1 MNDEEIKENIL
12 KKFRELWDRN
22 SVKSITMDDLAR
34 KCGVSKKTIYR
45 FYRGKDE
52 IVYSIV
58 ESLFIKMKQDLKSL
72 ETERD
77 KPDRAI
83 NILFRVSYDI
93 FGDVSDNLIR
103 DVRNYYPNIQKE
115 IDLLIDE
122 LGEKFRDFFK
132 RGVDSGMFRD
142 INPFLVFAFYRS
154 AADTVFNPK
163 FILQNNLTVK
173 DAIESFRALL
183 FGGILSGKIRL
194 DK

>member
-1 MNDEEIKENIL
+1 MNNEEIKENIL

-22 SVKSITMDDLAR
+22 SVKSITMDELAR

-58 ESLFIKMKQDLKSL
+58 ESLFMKMKQDLKSL
-72 ETERD
+72 ETEGD

-115 IDLLIDE
+115 IDSLIDE
-122 LGEKFRDFFK
+122 LGEKFREFFK
-132 RGVDSGMFRD
+132 SGVDSGMFRD

-183 FGGILSGKIRL
+183 FGGIVSGKIRL

>member
-12 KKFRELWDRN
+12 TKFREMWDRN
-22 SVKSITMDDLAR
+22 SVKSITMDELAR

-45 FYRGKDE
+45 FYKGKDE
-52 IVYSIV
+52 IVHSIV
-58 ESLFIKMKQDLKSL
+58 KSLFMKMKHDLKAL
-72 ETERD
+72 DTEGD
-77 KPDRAI
+77 KPDCAI
-83 NILFRVSYDI
+83 NILFRVSYNI
-93 FGDVSDNLIR
+93 FGDVSDNLVR

-115 IDLLIDE
+115 IDSLIDE
-122 LGEKFRDFFK
+122 LGEKFREFFK
-132 RGVDSGMFRD
+132 KGVDSGMFRD

-173 DAIESFRALL
+173 DAIESFRSLL
-183 FGGILSGKIRL
+183 FGGIVSGKIRL